1 MKIKMLLPMFVVVSV
16 GCSKADFGSGS
27 GKKVGSGDVLPA
39 GGLQNPQEE
48 ALDVSEDEKNRRLA
62 EDGPLAGDKELNAKT
77 IELNCENSQGVI
89 IDVGDDVIKKPIKGD
104 ETPFL
109 ELGNGKAV
117 DIDTTGKPIVDPIK
131 GGKDGGKPGTDLPK
145 KDPEVLP
152 PQAKVHAKVKGRFCP
167 QAKNKLTVLF
177 VVDYSGSMGR
187 HVPVQGQAEI
197 PGNDPQI
204 AGSCGRLRAAQAI
217 ITKIRA
223 EKVPTDS
230 VEIGM
235 VPFAGGIITNK
246 IISITDL
253 ASFEALVSKD
263 TFCQY
268 VVQGSSF
275 GYDPVNPG
283 GIEGPAGFLGLGR
296 VDSSTNYTAAF
307 TAAQSMLQGVYG
319 RKVTYFISDG
329 QPTSGG
335 ADPVQAGITAGRML
349 RDSVDNLVLNGLLLG
364 QTGPEALNVLA
375 QVAGSPERVRRADN
389 ADELAK
395 EILEFPEASI
405 DEQSG
410 RATLTV
416 APYPA
421 ADLGLRY
428 LSKDSNSPGV
438 WVYETQP
445 FVLLGKPGQVT
456 LNEVLVTAK
465 GSDGSTHSAK
475 VVIRYRQ

>member
-1 MKIKMLLPMFVVVSV
+1 MKIKMLLPVFVVVSV
-16 GCSKADFGSGS
+16 GCSKADFGSGN
-27 GKKVGSGDVLPA
+27 GKKIGGGDVLPA
-39 GGLQNPQEE
+39 GGQQNPQEE
-48 ALDVSEDEKNRRLA
+48 PLDVSQDEKNRRLA
-62 EDGPLAGDKELNAKT
+62 EDGPLSGDKELNAKT

-89 IDVGDDVIKKPIKGD
+89 IDIGDDVIKKPIKGD

-109 ELGNGKAV
+109 ELGTGKGV
-117 DIDTTGKPIVDPIK
+117 EIDTTGKPIDDISK
-131 GGKDGGKPGTDLPK
+131 GGKDGGKPQTDLPK

-152 PQAKVHAKVKGRFCP
+152 PQAKVHAKVKGKFCP
-167 QAKNKLTVLF
+167 QAKNKLTILF

-187 HVPVQGQAEI
+187 HVPEQGQAEI

-204 AGSCGRLRAAQAI
+204 DGSCGRLRAAQAI
-217 ITKIRA
+217 ISKIRS
-223 EKVPTDS
+223 EKVATDS

-235 VPFAGGIITNK
+235 VPFAGGIVTSK
-246 IISITDL
+246 IVSIIDL
-253 ASFEALVSKD
+253 ESFEKIVSKD

-268 VVQGSSF
+268 VVQGPSF
-275 GYDPVNPG
+275 GYDPANPG

-335 ADPVQAGITAGRML
+335 ADPVLAGIAAGKML
-349 RDSVDNLVLNGLLLG
+349 RESVDNLVLNGLLLG
-364 QTGPEALNVLA
+364 QTGPQAMDVLA
-375 QVAGSPERVRRADN
+375 QVAGSPDRVRRADN

-416 APYPA
+416 VPYPA

-428 LSKDSNSPGV
+428 LTKDPASAGV

-456 LNEVLVTAK
+456 LNEVIVTAK
-465 GSDGSTHSAK
+465 GTDGSTHSAK